1 MQTNLPVAA
10 CLSALKSALAD
21 APAAVL
27 TADTGSGKTTWL
39 PLQLLNEPWLAGKKI
54 IMLEP
59 RRVAARAAAARLA
72 FHLGETPGKTVGY
85 SVRFDSK
92 VSKDTRIE
100 VVTEGI
106 LARRIVS
113 DPELT
118 GVGLVIFDEFHERH
132 VETDL
137 ALALTLE
144 CNRVFRPDLKMLV
157 MSATIDTTAI
167 GNFLNTA
174 LLPDGKKQIP
184 IITSAG
190 TNFPVEMKYHNEQIE
205 QGNRAMAVVC
215 ARKAIEVHAK
225 HRGDL
230 LVFLPGTSEIFRAT
244 EFIEDRNLAQTKVLP
259 LYGELSAAEQ
269 DQVLSPPKPNE
280 RRIIVAT
287 PIAESSLTLEGLTVV
302 IDSGLVRQPALDV
315 GTGISYLETVPITQ
329 DSAVQRAGRAGR
341 LGPGTCYRMYTEAD
355 FRRRP
360 RTRAPE
366 ILRTDLADAS
376 LRTLAFGSP
385 LKSLMLPDMP
395 SAAALSQAEKLLRD
409 LGCLDKHGKLTE
421 TGNKAS
427 ALPLPPRLAVML
439 TEAPSQQT
447 ALLAAQLSERDAMR
461 VTGAMATDLEIRFQS
476 LQKFIETGDVPHG
489 ADRRGLSA
497 IEKVFKQI
505 MPKISSAP
513 KGMSLSS
520 AILFAYPDR
529 VAVRREPGSFLLRG
543 GRGVYTDKS
552 DWLAESEFIV
562 AVDLSGSEK
571 NARLRLALSV
581 SRAEVL
587 EHFEDEIAKRQEI
600 REVNGKPRAYEL
612 TCLDAIVL
620 SEKETALPTG
630 FAQKLVL
637 QKVRETGLAQL
648 LSDEATSLCARV
660 ELLNGWGHNLPSF
673 AEPNLAA
680 TLEDWLGPFAE
691 GAKSLQEITPSVV
704 QQALEARLSYA
715 EQKLLEE
722 KLPGRLSVPSGSS
735 HRIHYHDGKA
745 VVSVRIQEVFGLDAQ
760 PVLADGRLPVT
771 LELLSPG
778 KQPIATTLNLPAFWK
793 STYAEVRKEMRGR
806 YPKHFWPE
814 DPLSMQGT
822 TGTKK
827 AFDRKNK

>member
-1 MQTNLPVAA
+1 MQTNLPVAT
-10 CLSALKSALAD
+10 CLPELKSALAD
-21 APAAVL
+21 APAAIL

-39 PLQLLNEPWLAGKKI
+39 PLQLLSEPWLAGKKI

-144 CNRVFRPDLKMLV
+144 CHKVFRSDLKMLV

-167 GNFLNTA
+167 GNFLNAA

-184 IITSAG
+184 IISSAG
-190 TNFPVEMKYHNEQIE
+190 TNFPVELKYHNEQIE
-205 QGNRAMAVVC
+205 QGNRAMAVAC

-225 HRGDL
+225 HKGDV
-230 LVFLPGTSEIFRAT
+230 LVFLPGTAEIFMAT
-244 EFIEDRNLAQTKVLP
+244 EFIEDRNLSQTKVLP

-302 IDSGLVRQPALDV
+302 IDSGLVRQPALDI
-315 GTGISYLETVPITQ
+315 GTGLSYLETVPITQ

-409 LGCLDKHGKLTE
+409 LGCLDRQGKLTG
-421 TGNKAS
+421 TGKKAS

-439 TEAPSQQT
+439 AEAPSQQT

-476 LQKFIETGDVPHG
+476 LQKFIESGDVPQG
-489 ADRRGLSA
+489 ADRRGLEA
-497 IEKVFKQI
+497 IRKVYQQLLK
-505 MPKISSAP
+505 SAP
-513 KGMSLSS
+513 TAQTL
-520 AILFAYPDR
+520 ATALLYAYPDR
-529 VAVRREPGSFLLRG
+529 VAIRREPVDMDVSGSRATGGRSGREPGSFLLRG

-552 DWLAESEFIV
+552 DWLADSEFIV
-562 AVDLSGSEK
+562 AVDVSGSEK
-571 NARLRLALSV
+571 NAKLRLALSV

-587 EHFEDEIAKRQEI
+587 AHFENNITKRQEI

-620 SEKETALPTG
+620 SEKETALPAG
-630 FAQKLVL
+630 FAEKLVL
-637 QKVRETGLAQL
+637 QKVRETGLARL
-648 LSDEATSLCARV
+648 FSDEAVSLCARV
-660 ELLNGWGHNLPSF
+660 ELLRGWGQTLPSF
-673 AEPNLAA
+673 AEADLAA
-680 TLEDWLGPFAE
+680 TLEDWLAPFTQ
-691 GAKSLQEITPSVV
+691 GAKALQEISASVV

-715 EQKLLEE
+715 QQKLLEE
-722 KLPGRLSVPSGSS
+722 KLPARLSVPSGSS
-735 HRIHYHDGKA
+735 HCIHYHDGKA
-745 VVSVRIQEVFGLDAQ
+745 VISVRIQEVFGLDAH

-778 KQPIATTLNLPAFWK
+778 KQPIATTLNLPAF
-793 STYAEVRKEMRGR
+793 
-806 YPKHFWPE
+806 
-814 DPLSMQGT
+814 
-822 TGTKK
+822 
-827 AFDRKNK
+827 